1 MAGDPRR
8 CIGFTDSTFTVPCP
22 EPVTCEVRA
31 QRDGV
36 WATWK
41 PMCDRHADGTMD
53 ALGQAEGWA
62 VERRPLCPDCS
73 DVLADGMRD
82 LGTEVTAS
90 TVEPAVTGPY
100 TTEPFVCP
108 HGVTYWIEPTG
119 EQIATWAR
127 DGVK

>member
-1 MAGDPRR
+1 VN
-8 CIGFTDSTFTVPCP
+8 CIGFTDETFTVPCP
-22 EPVTCEVRA
+22 DTPTCQVRV

-41 PMCDRHADGTMD
+41 TMCDRHADGAVEILSET
-53 ALGQAEGWA
+53 EGFA
-62 VERRPLCPDCS
+62 VERRPLCPGCADE
-73 DVLADGMRD
+73 LAKDMRE

-90 TVEPAVTGPY
+90 TSAPFVAGPY

-108 HGVTYWIEPTG
+108 HNVAYWIEPTG
-119 EQIATWAR
+119 EQIAAWAR